1 MWWLNPL
8 DTQMI
13 IHLTQQQGL
22 KLETKLFL
30 DVCIDFMG
38 GQNYAFL
45 GVKPCEA
52 GAVAV
57 MPI

>member
-13 IHLTQQQGL
+13 IYLTQQQGL
-22 KLETKLFL
+22 NIETKLFL

-38 GQNYAFL
+38 RQNYAFL
-45 GVKPCEA
+45 GVKPSNIRA
-52 GAVAV
+52 
-57 MPI
+57 